1 MENFVW
7 DPAQYAHFAG
17 HRARPFV
24 DLTNAVQLD
33 APQLVFD
40 MGCGPGN
47 MTVTLADRWPQANI
61 TGYDASAEMIAD
73 AEQLVASRDDNA
85 WANVSFGQQE
95 ADSWTPPAASP

>member
-33 APQLVFD
+33 APQQIFD
-40 MGCGPGN
+40 VGCGPGN
-47 MTVTLADRWPQANI
+47 MTMTLAERWPRAHI
-61 TGYDASAEMIAD
+61 TGYDASAEMIVD
-73 AEQLVASRDDNA
+73 ANQLLETTGDDVR
-85 WANVSFGQQE
+85 ANVSFQQIGR
-95 ADSWTPPAASP
+95 AHV